1 VLSEGTAH
9 DDLIDGRPGAP
20 DARGERQS
28 EIGFT
33 LLRLQPAPAGE
44 LAIDLDR
51 RWAVAMLLLHR
62 LPRRQGLVTVD
73 LGERQA

>member
-1 VLSEGTAH
+1 
-9 DDLIDGRPGAP
+9 
-20 DARGERQS
+20 
-28 EIGFT
+28 